1 MLALLRYRA
10 GIASALGAIVTIRL
24 RPHHLLCML
33 TFAGKGYSP
42 DFIANFDRITAQIAS
57 GNQTIEL
64 TFAPDDICAPL
75 LADASYHCR
84 NTSISER
91 DSLAAEALTE
101 LLQEPVQPG
110 TSLTLTTSTLDRMRH
125 AFHSGSIRKACHGC
139 QWSPLCDSIAANN
152 FIDTHLLAGRPQ
164 RS

>member
-1 MLALLRYRA
+1 
-10 GIASALGAIVTIRL
+10 VTIRL

-57 GNQTIEL
+57 GTQTIEI

-75 LADASYHCR
+75 LAEASCHCR
-84 NTSISER
+84 NTSVSER
-91 DSLAAEALTE
+91 DTLAAEALSD
-101 LLQEPVQPG
+101 LLQQPILPG
-110 TSLTLTTSTLDRMRH
+110 TSLSLASATLDRMRL
-125 AFHSGSIRKACHGC
+125 AFQSGTIRQACHGC

-152 FIDTHLLAGRPQ
+152 FIGTHLLASRPQ